1 MAESER
7 TIEIPES
14 LAKLLVAEDSDF
26 KDASMAPAAREL
38 ARASLRVLMLVEPA
52 SNGHEPTVQHHRIVT
67 EARANGEPP
76 PPKRFMSAKAKK
88 AISVRMKRYWREKRK
103 AAAK

>member
-38 ARASLRVLMLVEPA
+38 ARASLRVLMLVEPPA
-52 SNGHEPTVQHHRIVT
+52 PNGHEPIERHHRIAT

-76 PPKRFMSAKAKK
+76 KPKRFMSAKAKK
-88 AISVRMKRYWREKRK
+88 QISVRMKRYWREKR